1 MALTNFIAPAVGSIP
16 YGVEGHKTISYEIT
30 EQMERCMPDSLVMSA
45 AYADGLSGV
54 WKGFMEL
61 HRLGWINPATE
72 TTRQRVEEKP
82 RLRGGCAH

>member
-30 EQMERCMPDSLVMSA
+30 EQMKGGCVPDFLVMSA

-61 HRLGWINPATE
+61 HRLGWINTSSDRGWSPLRLTDHSP
-72 TTRQRVEEKP
+72 TR
-82 RLRGGCAH
+82 